1 MSGRWSRFTPLGL
14 AAWLVVACAAPGQSG
29 GTSGSASQTS
39 GPKTLRLAMHTSN
52 EPVGSLAGWGASTT
66 VSSNDMNFVFHAG
79 LTTTEPSERTVPW
92 IARKVPSISDG
103 DWKLLPDGGM
113 EVTWKLRPDVK
124 WHDGTP
130 LTSKDFALGLEI
142 RLDPT
147 LAISQTGVEQVTG
160 VSTPDDETLVVTYRA
175 PYIYANVSQ
184 PGQIR
189 AVPAHLMEE
198 PYRRGMGEAFLNL
211 PYWHLEFVGL
221 GPYRLGD
228 WVLGSQMEA
237 LAFDD
242 YFLGRPKIDRLV
254 IRYIGDVNV
263 MYLGLNAGELDM
275 VPMGA
280 FQADLFA
287 RIKQEYEASGKGNA
301 LAVFAGTRNYK
312 FQFRYPELPWATD
325 VRIRRALTHML
336 DRQALSD
343 NLVAGQGGL
352 ADTVVSPSNPVF
364 PILKEMGLATYPYDP
379 AQAQRLMAEAGWQKA
394 SDGPYRSPGGETL
407 PLTVAARDTAA
418 GVLEVQAIANLYSS
432 EGIEA
437 TSTTTGKGGA
447 GTLRNEEEATNRG
460 IFGLPLR
467 ESHASFVVF
476 KSNQIPTP
484 PRWLG
489 GNNGA
494 YSNPEYDRLYDASLL
509 AFDVSERNRLLA
521 SALKLLAE
529 DAVAID
535 LFYHMAMQTV
545 VYRKGIRGP
554 GPTSTE
560 QLAVA
565 WNIHMWEMD

>member
-1 MSGRWSRFTPLGL
+1 MNKLRLMP
-14 AAWLVVACAAPGQSG
+14 LVVAASLLLACAAPGPGGSSG
-29 GTSGSASQTS
+29 AGPQTA
-39 GPKTLRLAMHTSN
+39 GPKTLRMAMHTSN
-52 EPVGSLAGWGASTT
+52 EPVGSLAGWGSSTT

-79 LTTTEPSERTVPW
+79 LTTTQPSEQTVPW
-92 IARKVPSISDG
+92 IARKIPSLSDG

-124 WHDGTP
+124 WHDGSP
-130 LTSKDFALGLEI
+130 LISKDFALGLDV
-142 RLDPT
+142 RLDPA
-147 LAISQTGVEQVTG
+147 LAISQTGVEQVSG
-160 VSTPDDETLVVTYRA
+160 VGTPDDETLVVSYKA
-175 PYIYANVSQ
+175 PYVYANISQ

-198 PYRRGMGEAFLNL
+198 PYRRGMGEGFLNL

-221 GPYRLGD
+221 GPYRLGE
-228 WVLGSQMEA
+228 WILGSQMEA
-237 LAFDD
+237 LASDD

-254 IRYIGDVNV
+254 MRYIGDVNV
-263 MYLGLNAGELDM
+263 MYLALNAGEIDI

-280 FQADLFA
+280 FQADFFA
-287 RIKQEYEASGKGNA
+287 RIKQEYEGAGKGTA

-312 FQFRYPELPWATD
+312 FQLRYPELPWAND

-336 DRQALSD
+336 DRQTLSD

-352 ADTVVSPSNPVF
+352 ADTVVSPTNPAF
-364 PILKEMGLATYPYDP
+364 PILKEIGLPTYPYDP
-379 AQAQRLMAEAGWQKA
+379 AQAQRLMAEAGWQKGA
-394 SDGPYRSPGGETL
+394 DGMYRSASVQTM

-418 GVLEVQAIANLYSS
+418 GVLEVQAIANLYAQ
-432 EGIEA
+432 EGINA

-467 ESHASFVVF
+467 ESHASFVIF
-476 KSNQIPTP
+476 RSNQIAAA

-494 YSNPEYDRLYDASLL
+494 YSNPDYDRLYDASLL
-509 AFDVSERNRLLA
+509 AFDVNERNRLRA

-545 VYRKGIRGP
+545 VFRNGVRGP
-554 GPTSTE
+554 GLTSTE
-560 QLAVA
+560 QLAAA
-565 WNIHMWEMD
+565 WNIHTWEMD